1 MQGNNV
7 AVTDVECLNCWNAIH
22 AVLAG
27 RHYIARVQGQPINTV
42 RGRAGLYVTY
52 STVRGGLYMLYSTV
66 RGGLYVT
73 YNTVRQGRAVCDIW
87 YVQCRG
93 TGQ

>member
-42 RGRAGLYVTY
+42 RHG
-52 STVRGGLYMLYSTV
+52 
-66 RGGLYVT
+66 RGGLYVI
-73 YNTVRQGRAVCDIW
+73 YSTVGAGWAVCGI
-87 YVQCRG
+87 
-93 TGQ
+93 

>member
-52 STVRGGLYMLYSTV
+52 STVRG
-66 RGGLYVT
+66 
-73 YNTVRQGRAVCDIW
+73 RAVCDIW
-87 YVQCRG
+87 YTVGVQDSER
-93 TGQ
+93 

>member
-42 RGRAGLYVTY
+42 RGRAGLYVIF
-52 STVRGGLYMLYSTV
+52 STVRG
-66 RGGLYVT
+66 RAGLYVI
-73 YNTVRQGRAVCDIW
+73 YCTVRGRAVCDT
-87 YVQCRG
+87 YTAQ
-93 TGQ
+93 